1 MRRNQTVR
9 FAIVSLMLGALP
21 ALAQEPQTL
30 RYAQAVPLALQRNL
44 ALQSQAQNVDMAR
57 SRVEQADAQ
66 RNPTLGISSNYLISD
81 TNITKNFLPDSNG
94 QLMLNSLSLQIPVYS
109 GGRLESAMHEKRAL
123 VEVEQH
129 DLERGRQELA
139 FRTKQ
144 TYLQA
149 LLARENEEVARQT
162 LAEARETERQ
172 ASLRKKAGVSTRFDV
187 LQSQVAV
194 SNAQQQV
201 VQSHTVAQS
210 TQANLASLLHFPV
223 DTCFEMPDTLM
234 APGVELE
241 PLAGTD
247 LKSLTVL
254 ALDRRPELSTLRS
267 RLLATDEA
275 ANGARAGMKPQFS
288 LALNYA
294 ALGNPS
300 DLSAGWQVLAQ
311 VSIPLFDGGLTEA
324 RVAELDHRKEQLE
337 LDKEHQ
343 VEQIALQVKQALL
356 NLEDA
361 EAHLETARRQVDESG
376 EAVRLG
382 RIRFKAGV
390 GTSLELVTAQANYS
404 AAQYAL
410 ADARYRQMTARAQ
423 LNLALGVA
431 VQ

>member
-1 MRRNQTVR
+1 MR
-9 FAIVSLMLGALP
+9 FALIVFHLLMVLFP
-21 ALAQEPQTL
+21 AQAQEPQSL
-30 RYAQAVPLALQRNL
+30 RYSQVVALALQRNL
-44 ALQSQAQNVDMAR
+44 ALQSRTLNVEMAR
-57 SRVEQADAQ
+57 SRVDQADAQ
-66 RNPTLGISSNYLISD
+66 RNPTLGLSSNFLFQD
-81 TNITKNFLPDSNG
+81 TQLTRNFLPNSNG
-94 QLMLNSLSLQIPVYS
+94 QFMLNGLSLRIPVYT

-129 DLERGRQELA
+129 SLERSQQELA
-139 FRTKQ
+139 FRAKQ

-149 LLARENEEVARQT
+149 LLCRENEEVARQT
-162 LAEARETERQ
+162 LAEAQETERQ
-172 ASLRKKAGVSTRFDV
+172 ALSRKKAGVSTRFDV

-201 VQSHTVAQS
+201 VQSHTLSQS
-210 TQANLASLLHFPV
+210 TQANLATLLHLPV
-223 DTCFEMPDTLM
+223 DTRFDMPDTLM
-234 APGVELE
+234 APAVELE

-254 ALDRRPELSTLRS
+254 ALDRRPELNMLRA
-267 RLLATDEA
+267 RLKANEEA
-275 ANGARAGMKPQFS
+275 ANGASAGMKPQFS

-294 ALGNPS
+294 ALGIPS

-324 RVAELDHRKEQLE
+324 RLAELDHHKQQLE
-337 LDKEHQ
+337 LDTENQ

-361 EAHLETARRQVDESG
+361 EAQLETARRQVEESR

-390 GTSLELVTAQANYS
+390 GTSLELVTAQANHS

-410 ADARYRQMTARAQ
+410 ADARFRQMIARAQ

-431 VQ
+431 AQ